1 MEKDDAAIY
10 PIPMGGGKS
19 TQEPEMDYL
28 SHIITTLNETYGIDL
43 KERDKV
49 HVQQIITDVE
59 TDEGVQAV
67 LTGNN
72 TMTSKRHKVHQ
83 VIDARILDQ
92 VHTSIDLYKKLTD
105 PQVNEA
111 FKRRLF
117 DRLMRQFSTG
127 TMG

>member
-1 MEKDDAAIY
+1 MIY
-10 PIPMGGGKS
+10 SIPTGGG
-19 TQEPEMDYL
+19 QAQHEPEIDYL
-28 SHIITTLNETYGIDL
+28 SNIITTLNETYGIDL
-43 KERDKV
+43 NERDKV
-49 HVQQIITDVE
+49 HVQQIIKEVE
-59 TDEGVQAV
+59 TDEGVHAV

-105 PQVNEA
+105 PQVNET

-117 DRLMRQFSTG
+117 ERLLRQFASEQ
-127 TMG
+127 

>member
-1 MEKDDAAIY
+1 MIY
-10 PIPMGGGKS
+10 SIPTGGG
-19 TQEPEMDYL
+19 QAQHEPEIDYL
-28 SHIITTLNETYGIDL
+28 SNIITTLNETYGIDL
-43 KERDKV
+43 NERDKV
-49 HVQQIITDVE
+49 HVQQIIKEVE
-59 TDEGVQAV
+59 TDEGVHAV

-105 PQVNEA
+105 PQVNET

-117 DRLMRQFSTG
+117 ERLLRQSSTEG
-127 TMG
+127 